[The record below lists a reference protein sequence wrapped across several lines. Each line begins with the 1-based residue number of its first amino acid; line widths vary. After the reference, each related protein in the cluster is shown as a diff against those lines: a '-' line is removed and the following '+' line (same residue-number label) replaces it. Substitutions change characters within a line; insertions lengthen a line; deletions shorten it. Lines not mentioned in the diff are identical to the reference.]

1 MSKRRGVADRWDT
14 ARTEAFSDGVFAIAI
29 TLLVLDIRVPAS
41 AFEDLWQGMGDQ
53 WPTYLAYLTSFL
65 TVGGVWLAHHELFGS
80 LRYVDA
86 TLMRL
91 NLLLLLATSFLPFP
105 TSLMADAISIA
116 DAERAAVVVYGTTL
130 LVVSSLLAAMWRV
143 VANRPQL
150 LHADVD
156 DQRVQAIMRA
166 AAPNIGLYVLT
177 TLVAIVAP
185 RLAAF
190 GYLLIAFAVVLRT
203 HGGDRPAGAE
213 AA

>member
-1 MSKRRGVADRWDT
+1 MADRWDT
-14 ARTEAFSDGVFAIAI
+14 GRTEAFSDGVFAIAI
-29 TLLVLDIRVPAS
+29 TLLVLDIRVPES
-41 AFEDLWQGMGDQ
+41 AFEDLWQGMADQ

-65 TVGGVWLAHHELFGS
+65 MVGGVWLAHHELFGR

-130 LVVSSLLAAMWRV
+130 LVVSSLLAAMWRA

-156 DQRVQAIMRA
+156 DQHVQAIMRA
-166 AAPNIGLYVLT
+166 AAPNIGLFVLT

-190 GYLLIAFAVVLRT
+190 GYLVIAFVVVLRI
-203 HGGDRPAGAE
+203 HAGDRPAGAE
-213 AA
+213 GS